1 MADEL
6 FLNLWFPDFDATQ
19 ILPRFLSVLKQ
30 FPASHALPGVGY
42 VSVRPIDWSEATV
55 FEQRFDFRSDPA
67 EALELLTE
75 YVHDDYAFEVEMAW
89 DLWTPAVVDGEEQ
102 TAEDWSLTAR
112 PVIFIAHG
120 KTFAESTYQQDG
132 HIQVNFGL
140 DTAFLYEDLAYTPE
154 TERRVK
160 ANVAMLIEFTQ
171 RVEKNCGIT
180 GRVLWSESDEN
191 LAQKLIAKLQR
202 VN

>member
-6 FLNLWFPDFDATQ
+6 YLNLWFPDFDEAQ

-30 FPASHALPGVGY
+30 FPASSALPGVGY
-42 VSVRPIDWSEATV
+42 LSVRPIDWNEATV
-55 FEQRFDFRSDPA
+55 FEQRFDFRADPA
-67 EALELLTE
+67 EAVAAMAE

-89 DLWTPAVVDGEEQ
+89 DLWSPALEEGEERPEEEW
-102 TAEDWSLTAR
+102 TLTAR

-120 KTFAESTYQQDG
+120 KNFAESTYQQDG

-140 DTAFLYEDLAYTPE
+140 DTPFLYEDLAYTPE

-160 ANVAMLIEFTQ
+160 ANVTMLIDFTQ

-202 VN
+202 IN

>member
-6 FLNLWFPDFDATQ
+6 FLNLWFPDFDEMQ

-30 FPASHALPGVGY
+30 FPASSALPGVGY
-42 VSVRPIDWSEATV
+42 VAVRPIDWSEATV

-102 TAEDWSLTAR
+102 TAEDWSLAAR

-120 KTFAESTYQQDG
+120 KTFAEATYQQDG

-160 ANVAMLIEFTQ
+160 ANVAMLVEFTQ